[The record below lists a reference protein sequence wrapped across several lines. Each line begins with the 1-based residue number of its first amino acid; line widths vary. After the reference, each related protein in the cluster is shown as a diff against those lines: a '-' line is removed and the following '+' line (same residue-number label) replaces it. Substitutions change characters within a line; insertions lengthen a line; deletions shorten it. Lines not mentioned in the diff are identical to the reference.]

1 VSSDPHHLPE
11 RAIDKVLDP
20 RFVAN
25 LSDLSGEELRQRH
38 ELANEVERELSSA
51 RRSLHRILD
60 LIGREVRSRGAQT

>member
-1 VSSDPHHLPE
+1 MSGEPDHVPE

-25 LSDLSGEELRQRH
+25 LRELSEDELRQRH
-38 ELANEVERELSSA
+38 ELADEVERELSSA

-60 LIGREVRSRGAQT
+60 LIDRELRTRETEA